1 MVSFTECRLFGEGA
15 AGSPVDGRGECMTF
29 ATAGS
34 RGASVLECLQREG
47 FVTVE
52 EPGALVGERART

>member
-34 RGASVLECLQREG
+34 RGASVLEGPRLS
-47 FVTVE
+47 
-52 EPGALVGERART
+52 VG

>member
-34 RGASVLECLQREG
+34 QTAGQPSG
-47 FVTVE
+47 FVGSPVAGGSE
-52 EPGALVGERART
+52 WQ

>member
-34 RGASVLECLQREG
+34 RGAAVLGGPPLSAG
-47 FVTVE
+47 
-52 EPGALVGERART
+52 